1 MVLGI
6 VMALVSLTVIIIGRH
21 LAGKKKELIEGG
33 QTETDG
39 SGSVSED

>member
-1 MVLGI
+1 
-6 VMALVSLTVIIIGRH
+6 VIIIGRR
-21 LAGKKKELIEGG
+21 LAGKKKELIEVG